1 MAPEERRQI
10 AVDARNA
17 MKSVRK
23 AISQIKRDAKKNHL
37 DTMAQDIIEML
48 TKRAQK
54 LVADNPVPTREVI
67 EHVTFDLMEAQRAA
81 SGEKPMQTLTP
92 EEAEQARAEAVEI
105 VAEPESG
112 FKVPDSDRGRFDKFK
127 ELRAR
132 LLGGET
138 LSDDELGWYSS
149 YSTTSDCMGWLD
161 METGLP
167 DAVNQ

>member
-1 MAPEERRQI
+1 M
-10 AVDARNA
+10 
-17 MKSVRK
+17 
-23 AISQIKRDAKKNHL
+23 
-37 DTMAQDIIEML
+37 
-48 TKRAQK
+48 
-54 LVADNPVPTREVI
+54 
-67 EHVTFDLMEAQRAA
+67 
-81 SGEKPMQTLTP
+81 
-92 EEAEQARAEAVEI
+92 
-105 VAEPESG
+105 AEPESG